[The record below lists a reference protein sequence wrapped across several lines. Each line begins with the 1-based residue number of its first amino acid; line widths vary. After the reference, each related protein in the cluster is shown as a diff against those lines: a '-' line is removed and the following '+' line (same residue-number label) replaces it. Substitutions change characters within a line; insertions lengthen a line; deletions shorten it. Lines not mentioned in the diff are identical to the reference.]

1 MWASLLKGED
11 EKWKVRKEC
20 HSGYGRFY
28 LMETRRR
35 RKRATGRRYDDSRGR
50 MWNVEGREVMI
61 VRERI
66 CRRKTVE
73 CGRKRKGEGMII
85 GGGSVGGMGGSE
97 YE

>member
-1 MWASLLKGED
+1 MESGGEGEGGEWRSAEEVWASLLKGED

-66 CRRKTVE
+66 
-73 CGRKRKGEGMII
+73 
-85 GGGSVGGMGGSE
+85 
-97 YE
+97 